1 MEPIND
7 DNDLKWPSI
16 TLLMMKLK
24 SWILQK
30 KMPAATMQD
39 LIFNKPIYASI
50 KYDGTNVGIDT
61 DRVMYGRNKKIAKG
75 TKSYQKSPLTGVHQI
90 DANLILDKICES
102 TEIKRD
108 TIDTFVVYGELMCN
122 SDLYNYSTD
131 KIDGTY
137 QIFGAVI
144 KPKDLEALASISEQ
158 LIKGSFA
165 MRHAAASG
173 DDDLSEDE
181 DTEGI
186 PSTKVIAIS
195 MNQTYKD
202 LLLGLG
208 YPIVPT
214 ADKVGT
220 LFDVVMG
227 NYDWMVNGKGEG
239 LILSMPAYGE
249 AVNCIKWKIGAE
261 KNQIN
266 SGILHDILL
275 LIDDDKPRE
284 MFGDNTERAIE
295 FFKALE
301 RICDSPLVMG
311 AIPVVVVKTKG
322 PQAKKNA
329 PAKVNLTAAVWE
341 KYGEPVKS
349 AKTKFDHADVY
360 FAKGQKG
367 LDEYIGLIDKECLT
381 DIKIDAADEAAIGE
395 HTAIVTMIVKMD
407 FIEFKKTQGGG
418 KGGKKSKK

>member
-30 KMPAATMQD
+30 KMPTATMHD
-39 LIFNKPIYASI
+39 LIFNKPTYASV
-50 KYDGTNVGIDT
+50 KYDGTNVGLDT
-61 DRVMYGRNKKIAKG
+61 DGVMYGRNKKIAKG
-75 TKSYQKSPLTGVHQI
+75 TKSYQKTPLTGVHQI
-90 DANLILDKICES
+90 DANLILDKICSS

-122 SDLYNYSTD
+122 NDLYDYSTE
-131 KIDGTY
+131 KIDGTF

-144 KPKDLEALASISEQ
+144 KPKDPEALASISEQ

-165 MRHAAASG
+165 MRLADASG
-173 DDDLSEDE
+173 ADDLSEEE

-186 PSTKVIAIS
+186 PATKVIAIS

-208 YPIVPT
+208 YPVVPT

-220 LFDVVMG
+220 LYDVVMG
-227 NYDWMVNGKGEG
+227 NCDWMTGGYGEG

-261 KNQIN
+261 ANQIN

-275 LIDDDKPRE
+275 LIDDDKSRDL
-284 MFGDNTERAIE
+284 FGDNTERAIE

-311 AIPVVVVKTKG
+311 AIPVVVVKTKA
-322 PQAKKNA
+322 PVAKKNA
-329 PAKVNLTAAVWE
+329 AAKVDLTAAVWE
-341 KYGEPVKS
+341 KYGEPLKS

-360 FAKGQKG
+360 FGKGQKG
-367 LDEYIGLIDKECLT
+367 LDEYIGLISKECLT
-381 DIKIDAADEAAIGE
+381 DIKIDSADEAANSE
-395 HTAIVTMIVKMD
+395 HTAIITMIIKME